1 MASQTSPLPPLAR
14 RDQTITERVFEGLDA
29 GPDRAALI
37 DGPSGTSLT
46 AAALKTPIQHLAGGL
61 AAMGVGPGRVLAIF
75 APNMPDHAVMFHA
88 AAYTG
93 ATPTTVNPT
102 YTAHELAHQLTDSGA
117 SWLFTLTALM
127 PVAHEAITGPGP
139 IKVVAIDG
147 GLEDLM
153 GAPLTAQVPVDLDR
167 HVVVLPYSS
176 GTTGLPKGVRLS
188 HRNLVAF
195 IVPQAGVEPDLAVIQ
210 GILAERLAKF
220 KRPREIRLV
229 QTIPKS
235 ASGKILRR
243 VLKAQVLAG

>member
-1 MASQTSPLPPLAR
+1 
-14 RDQTITERVFEGLDA
+14 
-29 GPDRAALI
+29 
-37 DGPSGTSLT
+37 
-46 AAALKTPIQHLAGGL
+46 
-61 AAMGVGPGRVLAIF
+61 MGVGPGRVLAIF
-75 APNMPDHAVMFHA
+75 APNMPDYAVVFHA

-93 ATPTTVNPT
+93 ATLTTVNPT

-127 PVAHEAITGPGP
+127 PVAHEAITGQGP

-153 GAPLTAQVPVDLDR
+153 GVPVDLDR

>member
-1 MASQTSPLPPLAR
+1 
-14 RDQTITERVFEGLDA
+14 
-29 GPDRAALI
+29 
-37 DGPSGTSLT
+37 
-46 AAALKTPIQHLAGGL
+46 
-61 AAMGVGPGRVLAIF
+61 MGVGPGRVLAIF
-75 APNMPDHAVMFHA
+75 APNMPDYAVVFHA

-127 PVAHEAITGPGP
+127 PAAHEAITGQGP

-167 HVVVLPYSS
+167 HVVVLPHSS

-210 GILAERLAKF
+210 RILAERLAKF

-243 VLKAQVLAG
+243 GLKAQVLPG